1 MTPIQWCE
9 EEEEDEV
16 KNSTFEVLTKQCT
29 VQLTS
34 KR

>member
-1 MTPIQWCE
+1 MTPIQWS